1 MSSVLKSLGVLC
13 AAAFC
18 CYMTLGITLGTIPVF
33 VHQTLGYGDV
43 IVGVVIA
50 MQSLATI
57 LTRGFAGHVI
67 DTRGS
72 KIAQIAGCASMA
84 LGGVLFIAA
93 LSYAGLPAISLALLL
108 VSRLALGFGESMSI
122 TGALAWG
129 VATMGHQRS
138 GAVMVWVGIALYGA
152 IGIGAPLG
160 ATLALHYGLPAAGF
174 AAFVAPCIALLL
186 VLRLRTMP
194 IVHGVRASFF
204 AVAKLVAPSG
214 ISLALS
220 SLSFSG
226 LGAFVTLLFAAH
238 RWNDGTAV
246 LAVFAATYVIVRLLF
261 GHLPDRFGGAR
272 VALAALA
279 LEVVGQLIIWR
290 AGVPGAVFVG
300 AIFTGAGYSMAF
312 PALGVEAV
320 RHVPPQSRG
329 SAMGAY
335 VAFFDLG
342 FGLSGPLNGAIA
354 TAFGYAS
361 VYLAGAIAAAVG
373 CCVVLTSL
381 RERLRQS
388 KTVDAS

>member
-1 MSSVLKSLGVLC
+1 MSSVLKLLGLVC

-18 CYMTLGITLGTIPVF
+18 CYLTLGITLGTIPVF

-43 IVGVVIA
+43 IVGLVIA

-57 LTRGFAGHVI
+57 LTRTYAGHLI

-72 KIAQIAGCASMA
+72 KIVQLIGCTSMA
-84 LGGVLFIAA
+84 VGGLLFTIALLCAASPA
-93 LSYAGLPAISLALLL
+93 LSLTLLL
-108 VSRLALGFGESMSI
+108 LSRLGLGFGESMSI
-122 TGALAWG
+122 TGALGWG
-129 VATMGHQRS
+129 VSALGHKRS
-138 GAVMVWVGIALYGA
+138 GAVMVWVGIALYAA
-152 IGIGAPLG
+152 IGLGAPLG
-160 ATLALHYGLPAAGF
+160 AMLVGHVGLAAAGY
-174 AAFVAPCIALLL
+174 AAVAAPVVALLL
-186 VLRLRTMP
+186 VLRLRPMP
-194 IVHGVRASFF
+194 VVHGERASFF
-204 AVAKLVAPSG
+204 AIARLVAPSG

-238 RWNDGTAV
+238 RWNDATAV
-246 LAVFAATYVIVRLLF
+246 LAVFAATYVIARLLF

-272 VALAALA
+272 VALVALA
-279 LEVVGQLIIWR
+279 LEVVGQLLIWR
-290 AGVPGAVFVG
+290 AGVPAAVFIG

-342 FGLSGPLNGAIA
+342 FGVSGPLNGAIA
-354 TAFGYAS
+354 ATFGYAT
-361 VYLAGAIAAAVG
+361 VYLAGAVAAAIG
-373 CCVVLTSL
+373 CLVVLSTL
-381 RERLRQS
+381 RERGVE
-388 KTVDAS
+388 KAAA

>member
-1 MSSVLKSLGVLC
+1 MSSVLKPLGLVC
-13 AAAFC
+13 AAAFF
-18 CYMTLGITLGTIPVF
+18 CYLTLGITLGTIPVF

-43 IVGVVIA
+43 IVGLVIA

-57 LTRGFAGHVI
+57 LTRGFAGHLI

-72 KIAQIAGCASMA
+72 KIAQIIGCASMA
-84 LGGVLFIAA
+84 LGGLLFTAA
-93 LSYAGLPAISLALLL
+93 LLCATSPALSLTLLFL
-108 VSRLALGFGESMSI
+108 SRLALGFGESMSI
-122 TGALAWG
+122 TGALGWG
-129 VATMGHQRS
+129 VSALGHQRS
-138 GAVMVWVGIALYGA
+138 GAVMVWVGIALYAA
-152 IGIGAPLG
+152 IGVGAPLG
-160 ATLALHYGLPAAGF
+160 ATLVQHVGLAAAGY
-174 AAFVAPCIALLL
+174 AAFGAPVVALLL
-186 VLRLRTMP
+186 VLGLRAMP
-194 IVHGVRASFF
+194 IVHGERASFF
-204 AVAKLVAPSG
+204 AIARLVAPSG

-220 SLSFSG
+220 SMSFSG

-238 RWNDGTAV
+238 RWNDATAV
-246 LAVFAATYVIVRLLF
+246 LAVFAATYVVARVFF

-279 LEVVGQLIIWR
+279 LEVVGQVLIWR
-290 AGVPGAVFVG
+290 AGVPAAVFIG

-354 TAFGYAS
+354 ASFGYAT
-361 VYLAGAIAAAVG
+361 VYLAGALAAGIG
-373 CCVVLTSL
+373 CLVVLSTL
-381 RERLRQS
+381 RERIVG
-388 KTVDAS
+388 KAPA